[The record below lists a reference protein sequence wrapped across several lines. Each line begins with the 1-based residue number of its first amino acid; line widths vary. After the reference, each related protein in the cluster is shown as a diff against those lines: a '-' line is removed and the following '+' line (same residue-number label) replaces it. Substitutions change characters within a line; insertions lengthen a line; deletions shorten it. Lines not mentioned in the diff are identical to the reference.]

1 MIKGLLDELPQ
12 VQRLALAYAPRYA
25 QRTTL
30 ALLALDARLAAVLR
44 HGREPVLAQMRFAW
58 WRDLF
63 AGDRAAW
70 PRGDAVVHLLQEWR
84 DPAALVSLVDGWEG
98 LLAEALDRPVIDAFA
113 AGRVQAINQLASEI
127 GVAAPTADACGMCW
141 ALGDLAAHVEK
152 SEERA
157 AVLDAA
163 EGLEACPRLPR
174 PLRPIQVLAALAR
187 RSLRRGGTP
196 LLDGPH
202 AALLAMRVGITGR

>member
-1 MIKGLLDELPQ
+1 
-12 VQRLALAYAPRYA
+12 
-25 QRTTL
+25 
-30 ALLALDARLAAVLR
+30 
-44 HGREPVLAQMRFAW
+44 
-58 WRDLF
+58 
-63 AGDRAAW
+63 
-70 PRGDAVVHLLQEWR
+70 
-84 DPAALVSLVDGWEG
+84 
-98 LLAEALDRPVIDAFA
+98 
-113 AGRVQAINQLASEI
+113 
-127 GVAAPTADACGMCW
+127 
-141 ALGDLAAHVEK
+141 LGDLAAHVEK